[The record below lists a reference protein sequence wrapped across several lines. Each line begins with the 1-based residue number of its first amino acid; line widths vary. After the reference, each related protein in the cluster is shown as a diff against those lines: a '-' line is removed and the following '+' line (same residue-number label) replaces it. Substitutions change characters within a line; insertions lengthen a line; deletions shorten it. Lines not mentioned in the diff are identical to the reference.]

1 MKILAIKMDPFNND
15 TAHHKKM
22 NKENYY
28 KYQLILAIK
37 LTLDRAEQSQ
47 LI

>member
-1 MKILAIKMDPFNND
+1 MKLLAIKMDPFNHD
-15 TAHHKKM
+15 
-22 NKENYY
+22 KENYY

-37 LTLDRAEQSQ
+37 LTLNQSQ